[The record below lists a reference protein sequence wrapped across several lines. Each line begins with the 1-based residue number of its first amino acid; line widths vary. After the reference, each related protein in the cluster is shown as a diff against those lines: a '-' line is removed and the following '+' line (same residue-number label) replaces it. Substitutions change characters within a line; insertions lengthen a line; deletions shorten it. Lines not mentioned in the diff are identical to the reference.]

1 MIVML
6 RLGRWRCRH
15 PGCERWIF
23 TVSVQL
29 TASLISCGEPEFGG

>member
-6 RLGRWRCRH
+6 RLGRLRWRH

-23 TVSVQL
+23 TKRL
-29 TASLISCGEPEFGG
+29 FGCF